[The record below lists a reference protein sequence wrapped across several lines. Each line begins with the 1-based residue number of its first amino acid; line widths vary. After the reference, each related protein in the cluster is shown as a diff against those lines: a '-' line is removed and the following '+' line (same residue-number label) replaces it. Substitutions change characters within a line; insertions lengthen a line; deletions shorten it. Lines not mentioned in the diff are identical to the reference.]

1 MVKFINLSTSEPYN
15 LFTHFY
21 NDALNSNQKA
31 INAIVISS
39 FDQDSNEVDS
49 RFVNL
54 KYINNEDWIFF
65 SNYSSPK
72 AKQFDS
78 HKQITA
84 AFYWNEIDVQ
94 IRIKASIKKCD
105 EEFSDFHFKLRDHSK
120 NALAISSNQ
129 SEIISSYQDVKDNF
143 EKVSTRSSSLSERPN
158 YWGGFSFLPYSME
171 FWQGDSSR
179 VNKRTLYKLNDN
191 LGWIKTYLQP

>member
-1 MVKFINLSTSEPYN
+1 MIKFINLSTSEPYN
-15 LFTHFY
+15 LFTDFY

-31 INAIVISS
+31 IDAIVISS

-72 AKQFDS
+72 ARQFDS

-94 IRIKASIKKCD
+94 IRIKASIKKCL
-105 EEFSDFHFKLRDHSK
+105 E
-120 NALAISSNQ
+120 
-129 SEIISSYQDVKDNF
+129 
-143 EKVSTRSSSLSERPN
+143 
-158 YWGGFSFLPYSME
+158 G
-171 FWQGDSSR
+171 
-179 VNKRTLYKLNDN
+179 
-191 LGWIKTYLQP
+191 